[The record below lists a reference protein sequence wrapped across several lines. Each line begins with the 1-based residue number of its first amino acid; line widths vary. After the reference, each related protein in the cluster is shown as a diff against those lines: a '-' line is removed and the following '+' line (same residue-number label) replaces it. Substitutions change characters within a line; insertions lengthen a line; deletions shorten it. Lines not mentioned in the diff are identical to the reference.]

1 MTGIDK
7 LKEEMKV
14 NSDKAPKEVREQV
27 IAQSKMILD
36 VLIKKCEED
45 KSFEDKLLLSHKSFE
60 RCFVYLSNKARKMLI
75 KGTQCVAVDDATV
88 FSWIYE
94 YYDLDDKAAVERDEK
109 NKERIE
115 REKAK
120 RKEKAEKQNENEPA
134 ANDEEDSGDDVNED
148 EEEMEEESVNQPG
161 VKEDKAPDPVTTLK
175 PKKSKNT
182 SDQLEGQIDIFQML
196 M

>member
-1 MTGIDK
+1 MTGIEK

-14 NSDKAPKEVREQV
+14 NSDKAPENVREQV

-60 RCFVYLSNKARKMLI
+60 RCFMYLSNKARKMLI
-75 KGTQCVAVDDATV
+75 KGAQCVAVDDATV

-94 YYDLDDKAAVERDEK
+94 YYDLDDKAAVEKDEK

-115 REKAK
+115 KEKAK
-120 RKEKAEKQNENEPA
+120 RKEKAEKQNGNEPA
-134 ANDEEDSGDDVNED
+134 AND

-161 VKEDKAPDPVTTLK
+161 VKEDKASDPVATPK

-182 SDQLEGQIDIFQML
+182 SDQLEGQMDIFQML